1 MSAFAEDEE
10 EYEEISDEE
19 KLKIATH
26 FILSTPTG
34 EVSELLNDVKKIIP
48 SSVLGDDQIKGILRT
63 YNIDQQTLGETTGG
77 DFMLISK
84 HGEIDDNHYVDPRA
98 GKVYGFNHATQ
109 VRVLFF
115 LFFLFCIQI
124 GVSPPIPQHTHSP
137 PIPLYHY
144 RVYFFPTCILRPFS
158 HFLVFYSFS
167 SSSCFFFSSIH
178 LCHDNLFTQI
188 THTISQSWE
197 VSDVKSADGN
207 DSIEEH
213 RSAVQTAMDE
223 YISTQFGGSSDA
235 NAACAVY
242 GTSDGNLVVCCTGV
256 ATNLRNWWSGS
267 WKGEYMINLAD
278 GSCQINGKVDLL
290 AHYFED
296 GNVQMNTQKTYSND
310 GVSFSDSTSLGEAIR
325 DTIRDW
331 ETTLH
336 SGLETMY
343 TGMSNQ
349 TFKDMRRIL
358 PVTKQKFDW
367 SGQQMKLA
375 GSAGAG
381 TL

>member
-63 YNIDQQTLGETTGG
+63 YNVDQQTLGETTGG
-77 DFMLISK
+77 DSMLVSK

-98 GKVYGFNHATQ
+98 GKVYGFNHTTQ

-115 LFFLFCIQI
+115 LFFFFLYPNWR
-124 GVSPPIPQHTHSP
+124 PPPPPTPPQYP
-137 PIPLYHY
+137 PTGYIST
-144 RVYFFPTCILRPFS
+144 PTCIFCPSLTFS
-158 HFLVFYSFS
+158 YSIHFLLRLLFFS
-167 SSSCFFFSSIH
+167 SSIH
-178 LCHDNLFTQI
+178 WCDDNLFTQI